1 MVMIKKMAHSEYMAK
16 VKQRST
22 PELEWQLQDAR
33 EALAAMPEGV
43 NAGYY
48 ADEVCYIGMELK
60 FRQGPAM
67 FTGD

>member
-1 MVMIKKMAHSEYMAK
+1 MRKLMQHADYMAS
-16 VKQRST
+16 VKRRTT
-22 PELEWQLQDAR
+22 PQLEYQLQDAR
-33 EALAAMPEGV
+33 EALEAMPEGV

-67 FTGD
+67 YTGE